1 MALNV
6 KLADV
11 VKPQSFGLSVKE
23 DGPPGTTGDFRRLIV
38 YTGWVAVTFKG
49 SGGVTR
55 ETAVSFVPNG
65 GGGVQT
71 FNPGAVVQATV
82 TASLSSFGEGPDVA
96 AVDEAS
102 LDLESRTFPGVSGS
116 PLVLILRARLA
127 VQNGAFH
134 AFSYQVTLL
143 VDPTMLGMVL
153 SLTKDTHP

>member
-1 MALNV
+1 
-6 KLADV
+6 
-11 VKPQSFGLSVKE
+11 
-23 DGPPGTTGDFRRLIV
+23 
-38 YTGWVAVTFKG
+38 
-49 SGGVTR
+49 
-55 ETAVSFVPNG
+55 
-65 GGGVQT
+65 
-71 FNPGAVVQATV
+71 
-82 TASLSSFGEGPDVA
+82 VA